1 MIFSL
6 APCGSVI
13 KCRASMNCPTIWDC
27 ERLRLQAYYKCKS
40 SWKPQTNCRLIY
52 QSLLGHAMQ
61 ANETQRLLK
70 WVERVALDATYKA
83 LEAPRIEDRSKIIK
97 LPTER
102 NKTP

>member
-1 MIFSL
+1 
-6 APCGSVI
+6 
-13 KCRASMNCPTIWDC
+13 
-27 ERLRLQAYYKCKS
+27 
-40 SWKPQTNCRLIY
+40 
-52 QSLLGHAMQ
+52 MQ